1 MKIENN
7 ILKYYLRNV
16 YFITGTAYA
25 GKSTMVKMLAERYD
39 MVFCGENYFTE
50 VTDMVA
56 DPVIQPDL
64 CYIKS
69 LTDFKDFV
77 TRSPEEYERWIYGV
91 GREAA
96 GFEIAELI
104 SLSRNKK
111 VIVDTNIPLDIL
123 KEISDYNHVAV
134 MLSPQSMS
142 VERFFDRSD
151 PEKQFILSVIDSC
164 ENSEK
169 VMENYRKGLA
179 LINSKE
185 HYEEFLNSGFFTLIR
200 EDNGK
205 DTRKEV
211 CDKLAKHFG
220 LVQNMTI
227 VEICDMLRV
236 ELFNNDYEYGFI
248 VNGQKYKPNM
258 ENGFDEKYYRLSTT
272 IYRVQEPIT
281 TMKEKIG
288 TCVDAVLVMKW
299 LLDKHN
305 IPNKIWLL
313 HNMQKNKVHTV
324 LTFEAEN
331 KVVYLE
337 LTPQSSKAWY
347 GKEIIYSNE
356 QEFLREYENNG
367 YDVSD
372 VTDSIVIGQQP
383 EFLLAKLN

>member
-7 ILKYYLRNV
+7 ILKHYLRNV

-50 VTDMVA
+50 VTDTVA
-56 DPVIQPDL
+56 DPAIQPDL

-77 TRSPEEYERWIYGV
+77 TRTPEEYERWIYAT

-104 SLSRNKK
+104 SLSRNQK

-123 KEISDYNHVAV
+123 KEISDYDHVAV

-164 ENSEK
+164 ENSEE

-185 HYEEFLNSGFFTLIR
+185 HYEEFLNSGFFTLVR
-200 EDNGK
+200 EDNAK
-205 DTRKEV
+205 DTREEV
-211 CDKLAKHFG
+211 CDRLAKHFG
-220 LVQNMTI
+220 L
-227 VEICDMLRV
+227 
-236 ELFNNDYEYGFI
+236 
-248 VNGQKYKPNM
+248 K
-258 ENGFDEKYYRLSTT
+258 
-272 IYRVQEPIT
+272 
-281 TMKEKIG
+281 
-288 TCVDAVLVMKW
+288 
-299 LLDKHN
+299 
-305 IPNKIWLL
+305 
-313 HNMQKNKVHTV
+313 
-324 LTFEAEN
+324 
-331 KVVYLE
+331 
-337 LTPQSSKAWY
+337 
-347 GKEIIYSNE
+347 
-356 QEFLREYENNG
+356 
-367 YDVSD
+367 
-372 VTDSIVIGQQP
+372 
-383 EFLLAKLN
+383 

>member
-7 ILKYYLRNV
+7 ILKHYFRNV

-56 DPVIQPDL
+56 DPAIQPDL
-64 CYIKS
+64 CYIKN

-77 TRSPEEYERWIYGV
+77 TRSPEEYERWIFGT
-91 GREAA
+91 GREAV

-123 KEISDYNHVAV
+123 KEISDYNRVAV

-220 LVQNMTI
+220 L
-227 VEICDMLRV
+227 L
-236 ELFNNDYEYGFI
+236 
-248 VNGQKYKPNM
+248 
-258 ENGFDEKYYRLSTT
+258 
-272 IYRVQEPIT
+272 
-281 TMKEKIG
+281 
-288 TCVDAVLVMKW
+288 
-299 LLDKHN
+299 
-305 IPNKIWLL
+305 
-313 HNMQKNKVHTV
+313 
-324 LTFEAEN
+324 
-331 KVVYLE
+331 
-337 LTPQSSKAWY
+337 
-347 GKEIIYSNE
+347 
-356 QEFLREYENNG
+356 
-367 YDVSD
+367 
-372 VTDSIVIGQQP
+372 
-383 EFLLAKLN
+383 